1 VRKFIHC
8 MASDLDFETKN
19 GMVEALRL
27 TEPNPTRLRR
37 FVEKGGLMKLVDA
50 SDGDLGI

>member
-1 VRKFIHC
+1 
-8 MASDLDFETKN
+8 MASDLDLETKN

-27 TEPNPTRLRR
+27 TEPNITRLRR